1 MKSEIINGIKIYAP
15 SSKDEFL
22 NYISNNKQILVAVNS
37 EKIMKSDKQIKN
49 IINRNLGYPDGI
61 GAVWALKRKG
71 HNNVVKIA
79 GCDLWLD
86 IINKYYNSKSFYLV
100 GGSQNVINKT
110 VLKLKNEFPE
120 INILNFRDG
129 YIKNK
134 SEEKSLIQNVKKL
147 RPDFI
152 FIAMGSPK
160 QEYLMQAMQREY
172 KALYQGLGGSFDVYI
187 GNVNRAPK
195 FWINSN
201 LEWAYRLLNQPT
213 RIYRQIVYIPFL
225 IKLILNRL

>member
-79 GCDLWLD
+79 GCDLWLCLL
-86 IINKYYNSKSFYLV
+86 YT
-100 GGSQNVINKT
+100 SQS
-110 VLKLKNEFPE
+110 P
-120 INILNFRDG
+120 RD
-129 YIKNK
+129 
-134 SEEKSLIQNVKKL
+134 
-147 RPDFI
+147 R
-152 FIAMGSPK
+152 
-160 QEYLMQAMQREY
+160 
-172 KALYQGLGGSFDVYI
+172 
-187 GNVNRAPK
+187 
-195 FWINSN
+195 
-201 LEWAYRLLNQPT
+201 
-213 RIYRQIVYIPFL
+213 
-225 IKLILNRL
+225 